1 MTERAA
7 LQRNRSVEPMWID
20 VCAVRELP
28 HNAGV
33 AARVAGRQVAIFY
46 LPAETPSIYALDNW
60 DPLGAAAV
68 LARGI
73 VGDLGGQLVVASPLY
88 KQHFRLGDGQCLEA
102 PAVRVATYQARLD
115 GDRVSVAVPDAASCK
130 E

>member
-1 MTERAA
+1 MSDGAA
-7 LQRNRSVEPMWID
+7 LKCNPGMEPMWID
-20 VCAVRELP
+20 VCAVQDLP

-46 LPAETPSIYALDNW
+46 LPAETPSVYALDNW
-60 DPLGAAAV
+60 DPLGEAAV

-88 KQHFRLGDGQCLEA
+88 KQHFRLADGQCLED
-102 PAVRVATYQARLD
+102 PAVRVASHPVRLD
-115 GDRVSVAVPDAASCK
+115 GERVSVAMPEAAP
-130 E
+130 

>member
-1 MTERAA
+1 MADGAA
-7 LQRNRSVEPMWID
+7 LKRNPGMEPMWID
-20 VCAVRELP
+20 VCAVQDLP

-33 AARVAGRQVAIFY
+33 AARVAGRQIAIFY

-60 DPLGAAAV
+60 DPLGGAAV

-88 KQHFRLGDGQCLEA
+88 KQHFRLADGQCLED
-102 PAVRVATYQARLD
+102 PAVHVASYPVRLD
-115 GDRVSVAVPDAASCK
+115 GERVSVAMPDVAP
-130 E
+130 